1 MMTPCE
7 LPCAI
12 QRSETIC
19 TEIHVQH
26 RKRRPRYKAR
36 LVLRSSTQREGVT
49 FHEVYAVVTL
59 LLHDALL
66 CTDRGKIHATNLPK
80 WFDKGRLTVAMI
92 YN

>member
-1 MMTPCE
+1 MMTPCD
-7 LPCAI
+7 LPSAI

-19 TEIHVQH
+19 TEIYVQH
-26 RKRRPRYKAR
+26 RKRRPRYTAR

-49 FHEVYAVVTL
+49 FREVYVVVTL
-59 LLHDALL
+59 LLHNALL

-80 WFDKGRLTVAMI
+80 WFDKVSLPVAMI